1 MSVFTVLLKNQPG
14 ELAYISELVADRGS
28 NMMLCGVTAGSQ
40 GIIALVADDEDAAR
54 TALTNAGL
62 DFNERDAITVRLP
75 DEPGQAALFARR
87 LADARVNI
95 EILMP
100 TRICEGQAEL
110 AVCVSDDA
118 AARNALGDLVVS

>member
-14 ELAYISELVADRGS
+14 ELAQLSELIAARGA
-28 NMMLCGVTAGSQ
+28 NIMLSGVTAGSQ
-40 GIIALVADDEDAAR
+40 GIVAFTADDEAAAR
-54 TALTNAGL
+54 SALISAGV
-62 DFNERDAITVRLP
+62 DFNERDAIVVRLP
-75 DEPGQAALFARR
+75 DEPGQAALLARR

-95 EILMP
+95 EMLMP
-100 TRICEGQAEL
+100 TRICEGEAEL